1 MTDSPPTFSVG
12 MEEEYL
18 LVDLETRDLA
28 VDPPAG
34 LMADCKAALGGQ
46 VSPEFF
52 RCQIEVATR
61 PARSFA
67 DARRDLANLRR
78 TVADCAA
85 EYGLAPIAAGIHP
98 FSDWSQQLNTDK
110 ERYRR
115 IAADLQAPGR
125 RLVICGLHVVV
136 AIEDEAA
143 RFDLFGQAPYF
154 LPPLLAL

>member
-61 PARSFA
+61 PARSFDQHVA
-67 DARRDLANLRR
+67 CRRNDCSHGDDARR
-78 TVADCAA
+78 
-85 EYGLAPIAAGIHP
+85 
-98 FSDWSQQLNTDK
+98 
-110 ERYRR
+110 
-115 IAADLQAPGR
+115 
-125 RLVICGLHVVV
+125 
-136 AIEDEAA
+136 
-143 RFDLFGQAPYF
+143 
-154 LPPLLAL
+154 